1 MKGVRMAE
9 GKPKLAIYWA
19 ASCGGCEV
27 SVVNLHE
34 KLLDVVA
41 AFDFMFC
48 PCLLDTKKKD
58 IEALDDGEIAVT
70 LFNGAIRTSE
80 NLEWA
85 RLLRR
90 KSNILVAFGACA
102 YGGGIPG
109 LSNLHD
115 RESHLRAI
123 YLDNPSIDNPEGV
136 LPTGKFS
143 LPQGEVEL
151 PSFDA
156 KVKRLA
162 DVVPVDYS
170 VPGCPPE
177 SEQIWNVVAALDA
190 PTPPARGSVVGAGK
204 SSVCDEC
211 ERSRTDKRIE
221 KFRRVWEFVP
231 DREECLLE
239 QGIACMGVA
248 TRSGCGGLCPQVN
261 MPCIGCYGPCEGT
274 YDQSAKMISA
284 IGSIIDIAPI
294 KRLRNEE
301 AVAAKVDETL
311 DTLPDIAG
319 VTAKFHNSG
328 GLFGR
333 R

>member
-1 MKGVRMAE
+1 MTVA
-9 GKPKLAIYWA
+9 KPKLAIFWA
-19 ASCGGCEV
+19 SSCGGCEV

-58 IEALDDGEIAVT
+58 IEALPDGAIAVT
-70 LFNGAIRTSE
+70 LFNGAIRTGE
-80 NLEWA
+80 NEEWA
-85 RLLRR
+85 HLLRK

-115 RESHLRAI
+115 RESHLKAI
-123 YLDNPSIDNPEGV
+123 YLDNPSLDNPDGI
-136 LPTGKFS
+136 LPVEHFD
-143 LPQGEVEL
+143 LPQGSVEL
-151 PSFDA
+151 PSFYSS
-156 KVKRLA
+156 VKRLA

-177 SEQIWNVVAALDA
+177 SEQIWNVVAAL
-190 PTPPARGSVVGAGK
+190 TSGSPPERGSVVGAGT

-211 ERSRTDKRIE
+211 GRSRTDKCVE

-239 QGIACMGVA
+239 QGVPCMGVA
-248 TRSGCGGLCPQVN
+248 TRSGCGALCPEVN
-261 MPCIGCYGPCEGT
+261 MPCIGCYGPCEGV
-274 YDQSAKMISA
+274 YDQPAKMVSA
-284 IGSIIDIAPI
+284 LGSIIDISPL
-294 KRLRNEE
+294 KGVRNEN
-301 AVAAKVDETL
+301 AVAAKVDQTL
-311 DTLPDIAG
+311 DTLVD
-319 VTAKFHNSG
+319 VTGLTSKFHNTG